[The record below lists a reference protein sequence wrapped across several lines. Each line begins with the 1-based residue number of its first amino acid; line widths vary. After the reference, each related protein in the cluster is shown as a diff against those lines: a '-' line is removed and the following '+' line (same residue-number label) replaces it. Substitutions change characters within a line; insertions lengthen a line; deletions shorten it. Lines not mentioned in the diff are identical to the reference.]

1 LIENKTALNST
12 TILRKLDDK
21 YEDGELLAGWDV
33 EKEELIDDMVT
44 HGVVDSY
51 KVV

>member
-1 LIENKTALNST
+1 LNST
-12 TILRKLDDK
+12 SILTKLDSK
-21 YEDGELLAGWDV
+21 YDDGELLAGWDV

-44 HGVVDSY
+44 HGVIDSF